1 MTSSHDRE
9 SAPAIPGA
17 PEPATGDPEALRIW
31 QVNVAAARQLLIR
44 TAELPNTKRELLDV
58 LSEYRAALYAFAV
71 GSSRATP
78 RSLLRPPERPSAISP
93 R

>member
-1 MTSSHDRE
+1 MTSSQSCE
-9 SAPAIPGA
+9 GAPAMPGA
-17 PEPATGDPEALRIW
+17 PEPATSDPEALRAW
-31 QVNVAAARQLLIR
+31 QMNVAAARQLLIR

-78 RSLLRPPERPSAISP
+78 RSLLRSPEQPSAISP